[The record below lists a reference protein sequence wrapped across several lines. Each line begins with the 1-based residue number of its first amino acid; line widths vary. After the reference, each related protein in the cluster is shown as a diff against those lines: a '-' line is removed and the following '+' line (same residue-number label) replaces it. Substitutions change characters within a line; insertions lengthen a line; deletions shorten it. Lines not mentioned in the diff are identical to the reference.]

1 MPESYKLLGYIGVS
15 LGLVFLSLAITIGL
29 FSATS
34 TSSNL
39 TVFYSTLALLF
50 CGLVLAGVG
59 LISLRSDYSLPFRIS
74 KQKERAIIEDRIR
87 EETREI
93 QEDTNQI
100 GISGTYLIYPNKMK
114 VISKIEALKREVNAH
129 LDLSV
134 LD

>member
-1 MPESYKLLGYIGVS
+1 MPESHKLLGYIGVS

-39 TVFYSTLALLF
+39 TAFYSTLALLF
-50 CGLVLAGVG
+50 CGLVLAALG
-59 LISLRSDYSLPFRIS
+59 LIILRADYSLAFRIS

-100 GISGTYLIYPNKMK
+100 GISGTYLI
-114 VISKIEALKREVNAH
+114 
-129 LDLSV
+129 
-134 LD
+134 